1 MNGDNII
8 KIDICG
14 SCFLLIDMRLERVI
28 GLRECLLKTDK
39 IRWQEFGSCI
49 SNVNSGKQYSDQL
62 IKLISWI
69 ENSLPF
75 PWFHSYQETSPN
87 GVFFSSFSLSHNL
100 DIFHWAKNVPS
111 FCVFRILFW
120 AVSSANFVRKL
131 QRLKS
136 ERERER
142 KREAREKLE
151 GEVDSESL
159 GVKNNGTSQQS
170 RFFSPLIPQRRRNGR
185 S

>member
-1 MNGDNII
+1 
-8 KIDICG
+8 
-14 SCFLLIDMRLERVI
+14 MRLDGRSLEPALVMSIPVSSIWVFR
-28 GLRECLLKTDK
+28 LAYQADFLDRK
-39 IRWQEFGSCI
+39 FASI
-49 SNVNSGKQYSDQL
+49 SVLPQL
-62 IKLISWI
+62 SRNFSEW
-69 ENSLPF
+69 S
-75 PWFHSYQETSPN
+75 
-87 GVFFSSFSLSHNL
+87 VFFSSSFSLSHNL
-100 DIFHWAKNVPS
+100 DIFHWVKNVPS

-131 QRLKS
+131 QRFKS
-136 ERERER
+136 QRER

-151 GEVDSESL
+151 GKVDSESL